1 VIPGQPRVASVPW
14 WLAGVF
20 AMAALGTFA
29 MGLWLTW
36 AANNDVDMQARM
48 AEYAAFRVGDYPNRN
63 LDVPMHNRALLWSVY
78 PPYAFPM
85 FAVFFEPGG
94 LRQGRLLILVC
105 TIASVWLMG
114 LYGRERLKPF
124 GPAWAAVGALAGA
137 GISSNGTTIGWG
149 QFSTMCTGM
158 LVLQLI
164 LIERGRFT
172 AAGVAWAGAMI
183 KPQIALASAALFL
196 AHRMGRGLVVGIT
209 LLAALSAAAIWWTD
223 ISFRAVAEHWLFR
236 VPLTF
241 ALSSK
246 AIGPA
251 HVAAWLGWN
260 QRVMQYAALGMLAL
274 IAVTVF
280 RRLPRDLSRL
290 DLLPWAALC
299 AVLGRVLIY
308 HRHYDDVMLFPLLLA
323 CLSLGLTTPTAAN
336 VAMAVSVG
344 VTLVVP
350 MRVLSWMPF
359 AEVILPTI
367 WVIAALWVCRE
378 ALARARRQVGDA
390 GRAHP
395 GAAC

>member
-1 VIPGQPRVASVPW
+1 MPGQPRGTSAPW
-14 WLAGVF
+14 WLAGVL
-20 AMAALGTFA
+20 AVAALGTFA

-36 AANNDVDMQARM
+36 AANNDVDMQARV

-63 LDVPMHNRALLWSVY
+63 LDVPRHDRAMLWSVY

-94 LRQGRLLILVC
+94 LQQGRFLILVF

-124 GPAWAAVGALAGA
+124 GPAWAVIGALSGA
-137 GISSNGTTIGWG
+137 AISSNGTTIGWG
-149 QFSTMCTGM
+149 QFSTMCTGL
-158 LVLQLI
+158 LVLQLM
-164 LIERGRFT
+164 LIERGRLT

-183 KPQIALASAALFL
+183 KPQIALASAALFI
-196 AHRMGRGLVVGIT
+196 AHRMGRGLVVGAT
-209 LLAALSAAAIWWTD
+209 VLASLSAAAVWWTD

-236 VPLTF
+236 WPLKF

-260 QRVMQYAALGMLAL
+260 QRVMQCAALGMLAL
-274 IAVTVF
+274 IALTVV

-290 DLLPWAALC
+290 DLLPWASLC
-299 AVLGRVLIY
+299 AVLGRVLLY
-308 HRHYDDVMLFPLLLA
+308 HRHYDDVMLFPLWLA
-323 CLSLGLTTPTAAN
+323 CLSLALTTPTGAN

-350 MRVLSWMPF
+350 MRVLSWIPF
-359 AEVILPTI
+359 AEVILPAI
-367 WVIAALWVCRE
+367 WVIAALVVCRD
-378 ALARARRQVGDA
+378 AFAGARRQVSDV
-390 GRAHP
+390 GRARP